1 MLIGY
6 FMGAYIILHLL
17 KNCSRAT
24 AVTKSILLFPT
35 IERMAIMISP
45 SSRYVTPM
53 VTYFKWFTIAAVTA
67 SPCLPEF
74 VKNGLV

>member
-1 MLIGY
+1 
-6 FMGAYIILHLL
+6 MGAYIVLHLL
-17 KNCSRAT
+17 KNCSGAA

-35 IERMAIMISP
+35 IERMAISP
-45 SSRYVTPM
+45 SGRYVTPM

-74 VKNGLV
+74 VKKGLV